1 MHPGSSPLARG
12 LLISAAGTTI
22 SRGIIPARAG
32 FTSRGGEAPTAA
44 TDHPRSRGVYI
55 PMSPCRDGGGGS
67 SPLARGLRPERRI
80 RQSSDRIIPARA
92 GFTSPAVPRSG
103 SARDHPRS
111 RGVYASSATVGCFLT
126 GSSPLAR
133 GLRRSRPPLGLRPG
147 IIPARAGFTICAPN
161 VRYRVSDHP
170 CSRGVYR
177 ICSLSR
183 WG

>member
-1 MHPGSSPLARG
+1 MGRSLVFR
-12 LLISAAGTTI
+12 
-22 SRGIIPARAG
+22 IIPARAG

-147 IIPARAGFTICAPN
+147 IIPARAGFTA
-161 VRYRVSDHP
+161 RRLRGREAGADHP
-170 CSRGVYR
+170 RSRGVYGP
-177 ICSLSR
+177 SR
-183 WG
+183 NSCHAQFGSSPLARGLPR